1 MFFHKSRSCHAGQAC
16 DKLPGNMSRHHQ
28 PFVVEEISFFAAL
41 LPIAWLAVLVLGHK
55 LFDRAYRLYRGTR
68 LVLSQPAE

>member
-1 MFFHKSRSCHAGQAC
+1 
-16 DKLPGNMSRHHQ
+16 MSRHHQ

-41 LPIAWLAVLVLGHK
+41 LPIAWLVALVAGHK
-55 LFDRAYRLYRGTR
+55 LFDRLHRTYRGAR